1 MPDTWVLV
9 ADSCHARFFTN
20 EQASGPIV
28 EQYALTNPSGRLHR
42 GDIVSDRQG
51 HNRKGDMGHEA
62 KAQQEG
68 ISRFASSVCETLEQ
82 ARNEGELGKLYVVAP
97 PQFLGELRKHQSTPL
112 QKHVAQELG
121 KNLAT
126 SDVDTIRDALPNRL

>member
-1 MPDTWVLV
+1 
-9 ADSCHARFFTN
+9 
-20 EQASGPIV
+20 
-28 EQYALTNPSGRLHR
+28 
-42 GDIVSDRQG
+42 
-51 HNRKGDMGHEA
+51 MGHEA